1 MNIGLLLRSQP
12 RILGWM
18 ASTLPLDYCWR
29 LPCPLVCISLEI
41 WFSSYAYYRERP
53 KHHRGIRNPPLLTR
67 HILWRRWLKWNI
79 KEHLQQILQIPTSK
93 SKLCC
98 YVSQFMAS
106 QIQDIINIPGISAGS
121 QRQQINEEI
130 LRSTT
135 PLPPR
140 CTNSMLVGWLA
151 SGLENVPFFR
161 SPKCHIVVTR
171 IQRKCSASVLRAT
184 RAYFVHSPVFL
195 CGNGKWTH
203 HYTGRVK
210 NPALLVCPIPERILV
225 IMHY

>member
-12 RILGWM
+12 RILGRM
-18 ASTLPLDYCWR
+18 ASTLLLDYWWR
-29 LPCPLVCISLEI
+29 LPCPLVCIRLEI
-41 WFSSYAYYRERP
+41 WFSSYAYYRKRP
-53 KHHRGIRNPPLLTR
+53 KHHRGMRNPPLLTR

-79 KEHLQQILQIPTSK
+79 KEHLQQILKIPTSK

-106 QIQDIINIPGISAGS
+106 QIQENRPICVDIINIPGISASS

-161 SPKCHIVVTR
+161 SPKCHIVATR

-184 RAYFVHSPVFL
+184 IHPRLL
-195 CGNGKWTH
+195 CPFA
-203 HYTGRVK
+203 RFS
-210 NPALLVCPIPERILV
+210 LR
-225 IMHY
+225 